1 MFGFFENIFCREN
14 DFEIF
19 NSVKSCRRDTVI
31 TYSTAFKKFLKFS
44 NKEIIKVVWID
55 QIRLNIWPSELSLY
69 KDLRPI
75 GDVLNFWSL

>member
-19 NSVKSCRRDTVI
+19 NSVDSVKSCRRDTVI

-44 NKEIIKVVWID
+44 NKEIIKVV
-55 QIRLNIWPSELSLY
+55 
-69 KDLRPI
+69 
-75 GDVLNFWSL
+75 